1 MVSIKIPGEGEVFV
15 GFLAAVQHIHAELRG
30 EALLRERRADL
41 EVDVFRR
48 GIAVV
53 RDGSGPLDGVL
64 RQRGVRKVYC
74 TARLLLYERA
84 AARELKVRAADD
96 QFAAALHRDERGL
109 PAECGHYSAP
119 LLRASNGHGAYG
131 QAAAALDDYRAG
143 ERDVQ
148 LAGIIAGALF
158 RTVL

>member
-1 MVSIKIPGEGEVFV
+1 MSGVP
-15 GFLAAVQHIHAELRG
+15 
-30 EALLRERRADL
+30 DL

-53 RDGSGPLDGVL
+53 RDGSGPLNGVL

-119 LLRASNGHGAYG
+119 LLQCLQWTRGLWTGS
-131 QAAAALDDYRAG
+131 R
-143 ERDVQ
+143 RS
-148 LAGIIAGALF
+148 
-158 RTVL
+158 R